1 MNPFAALSFRPGN
14 RKNAMAILTMLAGVG
29 LVVLFEALRW
39 DRSTLWAALGLLG
52 FTQGAHAAGNIASK
66 RAAPR
71 AEPVWMTDGDA
82 ERIAARV
89 REVYEGDIEGILDA
103 LIVRGA
109 AKAATP
115 PEPEDDPPIRGP
127 VDPDVSL
134 IRATAGPAPSP

>member
-1 MNPFAALSFRPGN
+1 MNPFAALSLRPGN
-14 RKNAMAILTMLAGVG
+14 RKNAMALITMIAGVG
-29 LVVLFEALRW
+29 LVVLFEACRW

-52 FTQGAHAAGNIASK
+52 FTQGAHAASNVASK
-66 RAAPR
+66 RAQPTR

-115 PEPEDDPPIRGP
+115 LEPEDDPPIRGP
-127 VDPDVSL
+127 VESDISL
-134 IRATAGPAPSP
+134 IRASEPHA